1 MLPSGNQAWD
11 GDRWRNPAP
20 PGPDQPPPER
30 LREDFALC
38 SPPAL
43 GSPGRGGRRARP
55 LGAHVESTAP
65 RCRRGTQTP
74 RTPRGCQRSP
84 SGRMDPLGPAGQRG
98 TWRGVGTEVS
108 GGASP
113 LWPGRETGVLE
124 GRKVS
129 LQARRRRMLTGVGLN
144 AESVAPPISR
154 RRELSF
160 STRDRP
166 CPGCPTIPQGTP
178 GCPRMPQGARLLSRA
193 RERLRCPQAP
203 PRVPQ
208 SRESKS
214 GPCPGPESHGGS
226 RVWGVG
232 MGMACRQNADAPLDP
247 VPKVRGQ
254 WEPRSAGTH
263 GAARQPFRVSR
274 YKGAV
279 AIRPRMFSV
288 YWGGAGGKDGVTCGG
303 NEESPVSPPSL
314 SLLLPGVPRAGGVRA
329 AALHRGLSG
338 ERSRQAAI
346 PAPTPESGRKSL
358 SFQQRLM
365 HQTSIFRTIELVIF
379 FLLN

>member
-1 MLPSGNQAWD
+1 M
-11 GDRWRNPAP
+11 
-20 PGPDQPPPER
+20 
-30 LREDFALC
+30 
-38 SPPAL
+38 
-43 GSPGRGGRRARP
+43 
-55 LGAHVESTAP
+55 
-65 RCRRGTQTP
+65 
-74 RTPRGCQRSP
+74 
-84 SGRMDPLGPAGQRG
+84 
-98 TWRGVGTEVS
+98 
-108 GGASP
+108 
-113 LWPGRETGVLE
+113 
-124 GRKVS
+124 S
-129 LQARRRRMLTGVGLN
+129 LQARRRKDAHGHGAECGERGPTDIPAPGAPLFHTGPALPGL
-144 AESVAPPISR
+144 
-154 RRELSF
+154 
-160 STRDRP
+160 
-166 CPGCPTIPQGTP
+166 PQGAP
-178 GCPRMPQGARLLSRA
+178 GCPREPQGASGS
-193 RERLRCPQAP
+193 

-208 SRESKS
+208 TRESKS
-214 GPCPGPESHGGS
+214 GPCPGPESRGGS

-232 MGMACRQNADAPLDP
+232 VSMTGKQNADAPPDP
-247 VPKVRGQ
+247 LPKVRGQ

-288 YWGGAGGKDGVTCGG
+288 YWGEAGGKDGVTRGG

-314 SLLLPGVPRAGGVRA
+314 TLPVPGVPRAGGVRA